1 MTFDFTVHPNFNFVK
16 SFAEK
21 FKIPVHKDSLTIP
34 PTMGK
39 GFIRFKNIE
48 PGIRFAIH
56 HYTLKQELYLKR
68 KTGEGGGENHDLVSI
83 VFNSNEIPT
92 DINPDRQTAIQ
103 FLKNN
108 GSSVQIASSALST
121 ETYFPANIEVHFGV
135 IGIKRDTLTALLNLT
150 RISGPLETILHAQ
163 RLFFYHEK
171 MHPEM
176 LRTLKQLSEIAEQDE
191 LNALYY
197 KIKIHELIYLLFDKL
212 LTRGTDKQHPV
223 NKADIDKLAAIR
235 SSILSDLSQP
245 PELHALAKMAAM
257 SETKMKQLFKQTF
270 GDSIYNYYQTER
282 LREAGFLLKHAG
294 YSVSEAGYHLG
305 FSNLSHFSRLF
316 EKHYGITPKKYS
328 AAG

>member
-1 MTFDFTVHPNFNFVK
+1 MIFDFTVHPGFNFVK
-16 SFAEK
+16 SFGEK
-21 FKIPVHKDSLTIP
+21 FKIPVYKDSLKIP
-34 PTMGK
+34 PAMGK

-56 HYTLKQELYLKR
+56 HYTLKHELHLKR
-68 KTGEGGGENHDLVSI
+68 KAGGENHDLVSI

-92 DINPDRQTAIQ
+92 ASNPSRQTAIQ

-121 ETYFPANIEVHFGV
+121 ETYFPPNIEVHFGV
-135 IGIKRDTLTALLNLT
+135 IGITRETLSALLNLNK
-150 RISGPLETILHAQ
+150 ISGPLETILKGDS
-163 RLFFYHEK
+163 LFFYHEI

-176 LRTLKQLSEIAEQDE
+176 LRTLKQLSEISEQDE

-212 LTRGTDKQHPV
+212 LTRGTDKQRPV